1 MWEKLKAYFSTPAAA
16 PEPEPQD
23 FVFPIQTPQINP
35 QPNKNW
41 RTNMWVVYAGKVGIL
56 FEFKDDG
63 AMFHEVDQNT
73 GETVAEY
80 FVSLNALK
88 QATYYE
94 IPACRMSVSRET
106 AKELGYGD

>member
-1 MWEKLKAYFSTPAAA
+1 MWEKLKAYFSTPVAA

-23 FVFPIQTPQINP
+23 FVFPTQVPQTNP

-73 GETVAEY
+73 GETTAEY

-88 QATYYE
+88 HLNRSWRSKNSKSQM
-94 IPACRMSVSRET
+94 MSNTRERRQ
-106 AKELGYGD
+106 